1 MWPADSLRYRESVPA
16 IRPSHQRARRLQ
28 SLRGRATAAEERLAA
43 AQSAAE
49 FAAKQAPGR
58 AVVDHRVAQ
67 LEQQLM
73 HAQES
78 CRSHVQLALNCVCPE
93 LPPRLQNPTSGRP

>member
-1 MWPADSLRYRESVPA
+1 MFPQQCVFVITALDS
-16 IRPSHQRARRLQ
+16 LQ
-28 SLRGRATAAEERLAA
+28 SLRGRAKAAEERLAA

-49 FAAKQAPGR
+49 FAARQAPGR

-78 CRSHVQLALNCVCPE
+78 CRS
-93 LPPRLQNPTSGRP
+93 

>member
-1 MWPADSLRYRESVPA
+1 MTTAAPM
-16 IRPSHQRARRLQ
+16 LQ

-78 CRSHVQLALNCVCPE
+78 CRSQAQLALHRMYPE
-93 LPPRLQNPTSGRP
+93 LLPRYYRTKCSGQL